1 MNQSL
6 QTTPGF
12 AGTGAL
18 AVDRNRV
25 LRNTYWLLALSLIPT
40 VLGAWVGVATG
51 ITAQMGMGVSLI
63 VFLAGSFGLIYAIE
77 RNKESSAG
85 VYLLLAFT
93 FFMGLMLSRL
103 IAQVLGF
110 RNGTSLV
117 MSRLHPEI
125 DPLKPEWPEPIYL
138 AGGALL
144 LLVGWRLAGRFLS
157 SAPPPLTAERSSP

>member
-1 MNQSL
+1 
-6 QTTPGF
+6 
-12 AGTGAL
+12 
-18 AVDRNRV
+18 
-25 LRNTYWLLALSLIPT
+25 LLALSLIPT

-117 MSRLHPEI
+117 MTAFGGTAVVFFAMASMATVIKRDRRAWASSR
-125 DPLKPEWPEPIYL
+125 
-138 AGGALL
+138 
-144 LLVGWRLAGRFLS
+144 S
-157 SAPPPLTAERSSP
+157 SAP